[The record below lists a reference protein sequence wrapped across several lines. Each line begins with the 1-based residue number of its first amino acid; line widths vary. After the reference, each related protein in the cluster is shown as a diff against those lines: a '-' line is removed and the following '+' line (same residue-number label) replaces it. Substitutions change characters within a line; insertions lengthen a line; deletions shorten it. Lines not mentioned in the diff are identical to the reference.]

1 MCQDVI
7 LLNKVVI
14 LIGTKIVSYH
24 YFGELT
30 ASTYVGT
37 CQHLNMHRLI
47 LKIRERYNALFLRL
61 AGQIILR
68 VLRANGNIQLFQMRF
83 IPGEIMIVNQHDRKQ

>member
-7 LLNKVVI
+7 LLNKMVV

-24 YFGELT
+24 CFGELT
-30 ASTYVGT
+30 ACAYVGT
-37 CQHLNMHRLI
+37 GQHLNIHRPMQ
-47 LKIRERYNALFLRL
+47 KIRERDNALFLRF

-68 VLRANGNIQLFQMRF
+68 VLRANGSIQLFQMRF
-83 IPGEIMIVNQHDRKQ
+83 VPGEIMIVNHHDRKQ